1 MEIIK
6 LTTPLTEGSFPFFFF
21 LKELLIIRKTFFHVS
36 VISVRCLIKIK
47 KIKKINVHYNFGL
60 NITFK
65 LKINFTYWY
74 TVYEIVHSEKCV
86 IRM

>member
-6 LTTPLTEGSFPFFFF
+6 LTTPLTESSFSFIF
-21 LKELLIIRKTFFHVS
+21 LKGLLIIGKTFFS
-36 VISVRCLIKIK
+36 CFSDFCQMFDKKK
-47 KIKKINVHYNFGL
+47 KIKKINVHYNFAL

-65 LKINFTYWY
+65 LIIDFTYWY